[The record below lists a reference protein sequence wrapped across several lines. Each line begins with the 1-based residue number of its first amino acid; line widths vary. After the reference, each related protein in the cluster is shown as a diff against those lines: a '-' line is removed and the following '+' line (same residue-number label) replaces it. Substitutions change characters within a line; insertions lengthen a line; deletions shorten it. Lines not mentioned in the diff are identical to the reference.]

1 MLKEKLYTFRDQM
14 QTEKKAAGSK
24 MDEENDE
31 RRKEIQLLRTQIQK
45 EREELRGQQES
56 DHKNLMKQ
64 LEKEASDLMGAVKKE
79 RVDREKQVIQK
90 TLKIKKRHVWFSKK
104 NSPQSIGTILYFRM
118 I

>member
-1 MLKEKLYTFRDQM
+1 M

-79 RVDREKQVIQK
+79 KADREKQVI
-90 TLKIKKRHVWFSKK
+90 SKNLQ
-104 NSPQSIGTILYFRM
+104 NSLTNECLHSKATKLLSIISGLSGCPQVNRMILYFRM

>member
-1 MLKEKLYTFRDQM
+1 M

-79 RVDREKQVIQK
+79 KADREKQVISKNLQNSMK
-90 TLKIKKRHVWFSKK
+90 MNVCFLIKQRNFF
-104 NSPQSIGTILYFRM
+104 QDCQIALRLIE
-118 I
+118 

>member
-1 MLKEKLYTFRDQM
+1 M

-79 RVDREKQVIQK
+79 KADREKQVIFK
-90 TLKIKKRHVWFSKK
+90 NLKNECLHSKAMK
-104 NSPQSIGTILYFRM
+104 LLSIISGLSGCPQVNRMILYFRM

>member
-1 MLKEKLYTFRDQM
+1 M

-79 RVDREKQVIQK
+79 KADREKQVISKNLQNSLKMNVCIQK
-90 TLKIKKRHVWFSKK
+90 QRNFFQLYQDCQVALKLIE
-104 NSPQSIGTILYFRM
+104 
-118 I
+118 